1 VLGGTGSVSESVA
14 QQLRGMTTSGILE
27 GVGGANRYETAAL
40 LAGYYPTTT
49 NTVYV
54 ATGQAFPD
62 ALAGSAAAAAA
73 KGPVVLTSP
82 TSLPASTRSA
92 VARLQPTKVVVV
104 GGSGA
109 VSTQVVSQLKALV
122 N

>member
-1 VLGGTGSVSESVA
+1 
-14 QQLRGMTTSGILE
+14 
-27 GVGGANRYETAAL
+27 
-40 LAGYYPTTT
+40 
-49 NTVYV
+49 
-54 ATGQAFPD
+54 
-62 ALAGSAAAAAA
+62 
-73 KGPVVLTSP
+73 VVLTSP